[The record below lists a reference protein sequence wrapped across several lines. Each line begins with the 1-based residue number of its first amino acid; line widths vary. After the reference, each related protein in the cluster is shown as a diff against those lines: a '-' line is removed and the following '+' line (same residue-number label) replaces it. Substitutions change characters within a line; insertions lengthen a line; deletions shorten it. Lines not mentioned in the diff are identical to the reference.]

1 MTVMHR
7 LAVLALAAIILW
19 TPALAAD
26 QRFLTEVDDLPLAP
40 GLVELPGGTL
50 FDLPQGRIV
59 EASAQ
64 GTMLEVEARSFY
76 DETLP
81 ELGWQIVADDQ
92 YRRDKEILR
101 IEYSEGLPMTV
112 HFSLTPAR
120 NAAAKDGKNG
130 KDDKDSKE
138 DKGGKVDQDD
148 KGAQ

>member
-1 MTVMHR
+1 M
-7 LAVLALAAIILW
+7 
-19 TPALAAD
+19 
-26 QRFLTEVDDLPLAP
+26 
-40 GLVELPGGTL
+40 
-50 FDLPQGRIV
+50 
-59 EASAQ
+59 
-64 GTMLEVEARSFY
+64 
-76 DETLP
+76 
-81 ELGWQIVADDQ
+81 
-92 YRRDKEILR
+92 R